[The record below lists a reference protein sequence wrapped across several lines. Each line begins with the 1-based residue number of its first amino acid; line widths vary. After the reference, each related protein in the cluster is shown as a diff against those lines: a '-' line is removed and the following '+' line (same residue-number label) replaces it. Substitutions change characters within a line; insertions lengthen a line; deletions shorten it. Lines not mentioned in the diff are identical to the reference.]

1 MAETNKKTYG
11 SIEEGNNNNNNNE
24 FDEKNTYYLTESRFN
39 WSTFGRAAVPIV
51 IALIIM
57 GGFSYGMGHG

>member
-11 SIEEGNNNNNNNE
+11 SIEEGNNNE
-24 FDEKNTYYLTESRFN
+24 FDEKNTYYLSESRFN

>member
-1 MAETNKKTYG
+1 MVDTNKKTYG
-11 SIEEGNNNNNNNE
+11 SIEEGNNNNE
-24 FDEKNTYYLTESRFN
+24 FDEKNTYYLSESGFN
-39 WSTFGRAAVPIV
+39 WRTFGRAAIPIV

>member
-11 SIEEGNNNNNNNE
+11 SIEEGNNNNNNE
-24 FDEKNTYYLTESRFN
+24 FDEKNTYYLSESRFN
-39 WSTFGRAAVPIV
+39 WNTFGRAAIPIV